1 MGYPPSLAQRN
12 KYWPHYKPGR
22 HPGTASARHLPNPA
36 LHRSTLPP
44 QVPNTS
50 NPWWIPQCQ
59 LPAIPFAPAIP
70 DSHWPLPLPLD
81 ISATLQP
88 LPREGLSSPANT
100 SIAGSN
106 TPHSE
111 PYSPVTSESDPT
123 PSPDIVHAVCNAPI
137 IAPIPLPYHSPTFLQ
152 FDLPD
157 DDEDLSHPPYFS
169 RPHKRKRQEEDPE
182 DSSDE
187 LMLMIPNIII
197 PASKRRATAATVS
210 SVSSWSQLPSGMQNL
225 SVHHYPHTR
234 WHLPAAGVGQ
244 CMPG

>member
-1 MGYPPSLAQRN
+1 MSRFPPIYYYIAFLPPLPSLFHLSSLPSPSAPFTMGYPPSLAQRN

-100 SIAGSN
+100 SIVGSN
-106 TPHSE
+106 SE
-111 PYSPVTSESDPT
+111 HLSLHLFHFPPT
-123 PSPDIVHAVCNAPI
+123 H
-137 IAPIPLPYHSPTFLQ
+137 TF
-152 FDLPD
+152 P
-157 DDEDLSHPPYFS
+157 
-169 RPHKRKRQEEDPE
+169 
-182 DSSDE
+182 
-187 LMLMIPNIII
+187 
-197 PASKRRATAATVS
+197 
-210 SVSSWSQLPSGMQNL
+210 
-225 SVHHYPHTR
+225 
-234 WHLPAAGVGQ
+234 
-244 CMPG
+244 